1 MPRILVLNGPN
12 LNLLGRREPGIYGHT
27 TLADIEAMCAAE
39 AERLGLAVECRQS
52 NSEGELV
59 TWVQEIPGKFDG
71 LILNAG
77 AYSHSS
83 IALLDALRALK
94 EPLIEVHLSNIY
106 RRETFGNIPMS
117 PWRPTA
123 CSVVSVHAAT
133 SWPCRRSLPCW
144 PNQPAPERCTTRP
157 RRKSMAKLNVDTAL
171 IETLAELLQRTGLT
185 EIEISEGDARIR
197 VAREPPQ
204 VVATVPH
211 GPRAARPRPPLRP
224 PRPSRPR
231 RRPRAIRA
239 RSTPRWSARSI

>member
-59 TWVQEIPGKFDG
+59 TWVQAVLGTFDG

-83 IALLDALRALK
+83 IALLDALRVLD

-106 RRETFGNIPMS
+106 RRETFRQHS
-117 PWRPTA
+117 Y
-123 CSVVSVHAAT
+123 VSLAANGVLCGFGPRGYLMALHAIA
-133 SWPCRRSLPCW
+133 
-144 PNQPAPERCTTRP
+144 A
-157 RRKSMAKLNVDTAL
+157 
-171 IETLAELLQRTGLT
+171 ILAE
-185 EIEISEGDARIR
+185 
-197 VAREPPQ
+197 
-204 VVATVPH
+204 
-211 GPRAARPRPPLRP
+211 AA
-224 PRPSRPR
+224 SD
-231 RRPRAIRA
+231 
-239 RSTPRWSARSI
+239 